1 MKDPKKNAFTFIF
14 MTILIYVIGLGII
27 IPVLEKFIGS
37 LIYVDLSLSLGEV
50 LYTNDNNDK

>member
-27 IPVLEKFIGS
+27 IPVLPKFIGS
-37 LIYVDLSLSLGEV
+37 LIYGDLILSLGEV
-50 LYTNDNNDK
+50 LRANDN